1 MPAQKDHLKPRKPG
15 RPRGSKPNAE
25 NRERLIDIALRLFS
39 QQGIARTSL
48 NAIAREAGVT
58 PAMLNYYF
66 NSREQLL
73 DVMIEERFLPLREQ
87 ITGVFG
93 EYPDDPVMA
102 LSEMVK
108 TLAIVAAQHEW
119 FAPLW
124 MQEVIGEMPVLRQH
138 LHARFGEEKYHATLA
153 RVKSWQESGKVN
165 PHLTAELLFT
175 TLLSLVLVPFSR
187 MRNDERLAML
197 TPEIIVSNALAL
209 LRQGIG
215 PK

>member
-39 QQGIARTSL
+39 QQGLARTSL

-58 PAMLNYYF
+58 PAMLHYYF

-138 LHARFGEEKYHATLA
+138 LQARFGEEKYHATLA

-215 PK
+215 PE

>member
-25 NRERLIDIALRLFS
+25 SRERLIDIALRLFS

-58 PAMLNYYF
+58 PAMLHYYF

-215 PK
+215 PE

>member
-58 PAMLNYYF
+58 PAMLHYYF

-187 MRNDERLAML
+187 MRNDQRLAML

>member
-1 MPAQKDHLKPRKPG
+1 MPAQKDPLQPRKPG
-15 RPRGSKPNAE
+15 RPRGSKPNAD
-25 NRERLIDIALRLFS
+25 NREQLIGIALRLFS

-58 PAMLNYYF
+58 PAMLHYYF

-73 DVMIEERFLPLREQ
+73 DVMIEERFLPLRAE
-87 ITGVFG
+87 ITHVFG
-93 EYPDDPVMA
+93 EYPDSPVKA

-108 TLAIVAAQHEW
+108 TLASIAAQHEW

-153 RVKSWQESGKVN
+153 MVKRWQEEGKVN
-165 PHLTAELLFT
+165 PNLTAELLFT

-187 MRNDERLAML
+187 MRNDERLMML
-197 TPEIIVSNALAL
+197 TPEVIVSNALAVL
-209 LRQGIG
+209 LQGIR
-215 PK
+215 PI

>member
-25 NRERLIDIALRLFS
+25 SRERLIDIALRLFS

-58 PAMLNYYF
+58 PAMLHYYF

-138 LHARFGEEKYHATLA
+138 LHARFGEDKYHATLA

-215 PK
+215 PE